1 MNVLDRTEELL
12 NKLLDEHSLE
22 VILGALEEMSR
33 MNREELII
41 NRAGSTEPE
50 KAKNHKKTRF

>member
-1 MNVLDRTEELL
+1 MDRTEELL